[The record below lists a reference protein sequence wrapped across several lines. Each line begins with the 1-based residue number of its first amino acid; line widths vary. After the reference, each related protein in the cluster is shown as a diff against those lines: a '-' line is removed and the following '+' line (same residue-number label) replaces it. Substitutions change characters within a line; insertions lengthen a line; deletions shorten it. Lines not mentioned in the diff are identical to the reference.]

1 MSPEQLAEATRRF
14 LEKNPKIATSID
26 VAAVLDARQH
36 DVSEDETR
44 RYHVE
49 RAIGQQARVFNLDPY
64 RYLLRLGID
73 DPDERER
80 LAEAY
85 DREAAQ
91 ELGMT
96 LEEYRKP
103 PAPH

>member
-14 LEKNPKIATSID
+14 LEKNPKIANRID
-26 VAAVLDARQH
+26 MAAISDARRH

-44 RYHVE
+44 RFHIE
-49 RAIGQQARVFNLDPY
+49 RAIGQQARMFNLDPY
-64 RYLLRLGID
+64 RYLLRLGVD
-73 DPDERER
+73 DPAERER
-80 LAEAY
+80 LSDAY

-103 PAPH
+103 TAAH

>member
-14 LEKNPKIATSID
+14 LEKNPKLAAKID
-26 VAAVLDARQH
+26 SAAISDAQRH

-44 RYHVE
+44 RFHVE
-49 RAIGQQARVFNLDPY
+49 RAIGQQARTFNLDPY

-73 DPDERER
+73 DPAERER
-80 LAEAY
+80 LSEAY

-91 ELGMT
+91 ELGMS

-103 PAPH
+103 VAAQ